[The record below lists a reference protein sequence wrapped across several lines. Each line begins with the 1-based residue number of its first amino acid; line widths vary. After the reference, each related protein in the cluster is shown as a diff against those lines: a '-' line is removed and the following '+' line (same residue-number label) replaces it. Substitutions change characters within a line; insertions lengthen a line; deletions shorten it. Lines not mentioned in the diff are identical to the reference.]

1 MTYRKEIDG
10 LRAVAVIPVIF
21 FHAGF
26 EIFSRGYLGVD
37 IFFVISG
44 YLITSLILRE
54 QNLGTFS
61 IINFYERRARRI
73 IPALFLVMMVC
84 IPFAIYLMQPDDLE
98 NFGQSLVATTLI
110 SNNYLLYLTSG
121 YWDLASE
128 FKPLL
133 HTWSLGVEEQY
144 YILFPILMLLAWKAG
159 LKIIF
164 FSFVLLSSLSLINFY
179 NLSSQD
185 SFGFN
190 NESFLLL
197 RSRAWQILFGAIAA
211 IFLFKFK
218 ESKFLKSNL
227 TSEFFSLIGIGCLVF
242 SLFFFKESSFYQ
254 GLLSFS
260 AVTGTLLIIL
270 FSKETTLSTRFL
282 VMKYVVGLGLISYS
296 LYLWHQPIFAF
307 LRIISLE
314 KPSEIFLLLSVAL
327 AVIISLLSYRL
338 ERFFRDRK
346 AISSKTFFS
355 WGLVCL
361 IFIVGTGLYLH
372 QSEGF
377 YSSYPELN
385 NSSELKG
392 EYSNTN
398 EGYVISAS
406 KFFDKE
412 FVFAEKDNLL
422 ITGDSFARDFINM
435 GESNGY
441 FSKYELSFKELN
453 CLDNTE
459 ISSESFKDSFDSADM
474 VVISYRILRT
484 EKEKNCFLNQINYL
498 NSSNKEFIIIGTKDF
513 GYNLNRPL
521 KRKMYD
527 YRALVSK
534 EILSFNRYLIETI
547 PEKNFVDILGVIA
560 DKDNRVRLFT
570 SERRMISVDRAH
582 LTYFGAKEIG
592 QVVFKDPLLESLK

>member
-10 LRAVAVIPVIF
+10 LRALAVLPVVF

-26 EIFSRGYLGVD
+26 ELFSRGFLGVD

-54 QNLGTFS
+54 QSLGTFS

-73 IPALFLVMMVC
+73 IPALFLIMIVC

-144 YILFPILMLLAWKAG
+144 YILFPILMMLAWKIG

-164 FSFVLLSSLSLINFY
+164 FTFLLLSSLSLVHFY

-185 SFGFN
+185 NFGFN

-197 RSRAWQILFGAIAA
+197 TSRAWQILFGAIAA

-218 ESKFLKSNL
+218 ESKFLNSNL
-227 TSEFFSLIGIGCLVF
+227 TSEIFSLIGIGCLIF
-242 SLFFFKESSFYQ
+242 SLFLFKESSFYQ
-254 GLLSFS
+254 GVFSFS
-260 AVTGTLLIIL
+260 AVIGTLLIIL
-270 FSKETTLSTRFL
+270 FSKETTFSTRFL

-314 KPSEIFLLLSVAL
+314 KPSEIFLLLSVVLAL
-327 AVIISLLSYRL
+327 IISLFSYRL
-338 ERFFRDRK
+338 ERFFRDKK
-346 AISSKTFFS
+346 AISSKAFFS
-355 WGLVCL
+355 LGLVCL
-361 IFIVGTGLYLH
+361 LLIVGTGLYLH

-377 YSSYPELN
+377 YKTYPELEN
-385 NSSELKG
+385 SELKG

-398 EGYVISAS
+398 DGYVISAS
-406 KFFDKE
+406 RFLNKE
-412 FVFAEKDNLL
+412 FVYEKKSNLL

-441 FSKYELSFKELN
+441 FSNYELSLKELN
-453 CLDNTE
+453 CFNNNE
-459 ISSESFKDSFDSADM
+459 ISPESYKDPFNNADM
-474 VVISYRILRT
+474 VVISYRVLRS
-484 EKEKNCFLNQINYL
+484 EKEKSCFLNQLKYL
-498 NSSNKEFIIIGTKDF
+498 QSLNKEFIVIGTKDF

-527 YRALVSK
+527 YRALVSE
-534 EILSFNRYLIETI
+534 EILLFNRYLIETI
-547 PEKNFVDILGVIA
+547 PEKNFVDVLGIIA

-570 SERRMISVDRAH
+570 AERKMVSVDRAH

-592 QVVFKDPLLESLK
+592 QTVFEDPLLEDLK

>member
-10 LRAVAVIPVIF
+10 LRALAVLPVVF

-26 EIFSRGYLGVD
+26 ELFSRGFLGVD

-54 QNLGTFS
+54 QSLGTFS

-73 IPALFLVMMVC
+73 IPALFLIMIVC

-144 YILFPILMLLAWKAG
+144 YILFPILMILVWKIG

-164 FSFVLLSSLSLINFY
+164 FTFLLLSSLSLVHFY

-185 SFGFN
+185 NFGFN

-197 RSRAWQILFGAIAA
+197 TSRAWQILFGAIAA

-218 ESKFLKSNL
+218 ENKFLNSNL
-227 TSEFFSLIGIGCLVF
+227 TSEIFSLIGIGCLIF
-242 SLFFFKESSFYQ
+242 SLFLFKENSFYQ
-254 GLLSFS
+254 GVFSFS
-260 AVTGTLLIIL
+260 AVIGTLLIIL
-270 FSKETTLSTRFL
+270 FSKETTFSTRFL

-314 KPSEIFLLLSVAL
+314 KPSEIFLLLSVVLAL
-327 AVIISLLSYRL
+327 IISLFSYRL
-338 ERFFRDRK
+338 ERVFRDKK
-346 AISSKTFFS
+346 AISSKAFFS
-355 WGLVCL
+355 LGLVCL
-361 IFIVGTGLYLH
+361 LLIVGTGLYLH

-377 YSSYPELN
+377 YKTYPELEN
-385 NSSELKG
+385 SELKG
-392 EYSNTN
+392 EYANTN
-398 EGYVISAS
+398 DGYVISAS
-406 KFFDKE
+406 RFLNKE
-412 FVFAEKDNLL
+412 FVYENKSNLL

-441 FSKYELSFKELN
+441 FSNYELSLKELN
-453 CLDNTE
+453 CFNNNE
-459 ISSESFKDSFDSADM
+459 ISPESYKDSFNNADM
-474 VVISYRILRT
+474 VVISYRVLRS
-484 EKEKNCFLNQINYL
+484 EKEKSCFLNQLKYL
-498 NSSNKEFIIIGTKDF
+498 QSLNKEFIVIGTKDF

-527 YRALVSK
+527 YRALVSE
-534 EILSFNRYLIETI
+534 EILLFNRYLIETI
-547 PEKNFVDILGVIA
+547 PEKNFVDVLGIIA

-570 SERRMISVDRAH
+570 TERKMVSVDRAH

-592 QVVFKDPLLESLK
+592 QTVFEDPLLEDLK

>member
-10 LRAVAVIPVIF
+10 LRALAVLPVVF

-26 EIFSRGYLGVD
+26 ELFSRGFLGVD

-54 QNLGTFS
+54 QSLGTFS

-73 IPALFLVMMVC
+73 IPALFLIMIVC

-144 YILFPILMLLAWKAG
+144 YILFPILMILVWKIG

-164 FSFVLLSSLSLINFY
+164 FTFLLLSSLSLVHFY

-185 SFGFN
+185 NFGFN

-197 RSRAWQILFGAIAA
+197 TSRAWQILFGAIAA

-218 ESKFLKSNL
+218 ENKFLNSNL
-227 TSEFFSLIGIGCLVF
+227 TSEIFSLIGIGCLIF
-242 SLFFFKESSFYQ
+242 SLFLFKENSFYQ
-254 GLLSFS
+254 GVFSFS

-270 FSKETTLSTRFL
+270 FSKETTFSTRFL

-314 KPSEIFLLLSVAL
+314 KPSEIFLLLSVVLAL
-327 AVIISLLSYRL
+327 IISLFSYRL
-338 ERFFRDRK
+338 ERFFRDKK
-346 AISSKTFFS
+346 AISSKAFFS
-355 WGLVCL
+355 LGLVCL
-361 IFIVGTGLYLH
+361 LLIVGTGLYLH

-377 YSSYPELN
+377 YKTYPELEN
-385 NSSELKG
+385 SELKG
-392 EYSNTN
+392 EYANTN
-398 EGYVISAS
+398 DGYVISAS
-406 KFFDKE
+406 RFLNKE
-412 FVFAEKDNLL
+412 FVYENKSNLL

-441 FSKYELSFKELN
+441 FSNYELSLKELN
-453 CLDNTE
+453 CFNNNE
-459 ISSESFKDSFDSADM
+459 ISPESYKDSFNNADM
-474 VVISYRILRT
+474 VVISYRVLRS
-484 EKEKNCFLNQINYL
+484 EKEKSCFLNQLKYL
-498 NSSNKEFIIIGTKDF
+498 QSLNKEFIVIGTKDF

-527 YRALVSK
+527 YRALVSE
-534 EILSFNRYLIETI
+534 EILLFNRYLIETI
-547 PEKNFVDILGVIA
+547 PEKNFVDVLGIIA

-570 SERRMISVDRAH
+570 TERKMVSVDRAH

-592 QVVFKDPLLESLK
+592 QTVFEDPLLEDLK

>member
-73 IPALFLVMMVC
+73 IPALFLVMTVC

-133 HTWSLGVEEQY
+133 HTWRLGVEEQY

-218 ESKFLKSNL
+218 ES
-227 TSEFFSLIGIGCLVF
+227 
-242 SLFFFKESSFYQ
+242 
-254 GLLSFS
+254 
-260 AVTGTLLIIL
+260 
-270 FSKETTLSTRFL
+270 
-282 VMKYVVGLGLISYS
+282 
-296 LYLWHQPIFAF
+296 
-307 LRIISLE
+307 
-314 KPSEIFLLLSVAL
+314 
-327 AVIISLLSYRL
+327 
-338 ERFFRDRK
+338 
-346 AISSKTFFS
+346 
-355 WGLVCL
+355 
-361 IFIVGTGLYLH
+361 
-372 QSEGF
+372 
-377 YSSYPELN
+377 
-385 NSSELKG
+385 
-392 EYSNTN
+392 
-398 EGYVISAS
+398 
-406 KFFDKE
+406 
-412 FVFAEKDNLL
+412 
-422 ITGDSFARDFINM
+422 
-435 GESNGY
+435 
-441 FSKYELSFKELN
+441 
-453 CLDNTE
+453 
-459 ISSESFKDSFDSADM
+459 
-474 VVISYRILRT
+474 
-484 EKEKNCFLNQINYL
+484 
-498 NSSNKEFIIIGTKDF
+498 
-513 GYNLNRPL
+513 
-521 KRKMYD
+521 
-527 YRALVSK
+527 
-534 EILSFNRYLIETI
+534 
-547 PEKNFVDILGVIA
+547 
-560 DKDNRVRLFT
+560 
-570 SERRMISVDRAH
+570 
-582 LTYFGAKEIG
+582 
-592 QVVFKDPLLESLK
+592 

>member
-10 LRAVAVIPVIF
+10 LRALAVLPVVF

-26 EIFSRGYLGVD
+26 ELFSRGFLGVD

-54 QNLGTFS
+54 QSLGTFS

-73 IPALFLVMMVC
+73 IPALFLIMIVC

-144 YILFPILMLLAWKAG
+144 YILFPILMMLAWKIG

-164 FSFVLLSSLSLINFY
+164 FTFLLLSSLSLVHFY

-185 SFGFN
+185 NFGFN

-197 RSRAWQILFGAIAA
+197 TSRAWQILFGAIAA

-218 ESKFLKSNL
+218 ESKFLNSNL
-227 TSEFFSLIGIGCLVF
+227 TSEIFSLIGIGCLIF
-242 SLFFFKESSFYQ
+242 SLFLFKESSFYQ
-254 GLLSFS
+254 GVFSFS
-260 AVTGTLLIIL
+260 AVIGTLLIIL
-270 FSKETTLSTRFL
+270 FSKETTFSTRFL

-314 KPSEIFLLLSVAL
+314 KPSEIFLLLSVVLAL
-327 AVIISLLSYRL
+327 IISLFSYRL
-338 ERFFRDRK
+338 ERFFRDKK
-346 AISSKTFFS
+346 AISSKAFFS
-355 WGLVCL
+355 LGLICL
-361 IFIVGTGLYLH
+361 LLIVGTGLYLH

-377 YSSYPELN
+377 YKTYPELEN
-385 NSSELKG
+385 SELKG

-398 EGYVISAS
+398 DGYVISAS
-406 KFFDKE
+406 RFLNKE
-412 FVFAEKDNLL
+412 FVYEKKSNLL

-441 FSKYELSFKELN
+441 FSNYELSLKELN
-453 CLDNTE
+453 CFNNNE
-459 ISSESFKDSFDSADM
+459 ISPESYKDPFNNADM
-474 VVISYRILRT
+474 VVISYRVLRS
-484 EKEKNCFLNQINYL
+484 EKEKSCFLNQLKYL
-498 NSSNKEFIIIGTKDF
+498 QSLNKEFIVIGTKDF

-527 YRALVSK
+527 YRALVSE
-534 EILSFNRYLIETI
+534 EILLFNRYLIETI
-547 PEKNFVDILGVIA
+547 PEKNFVDVLGIIA

-570 SERRMISVDRAH
+570 AERKMVSVDRAH

-592 QVVFKDPLLESLK
+592 QAVFEDPLLEDLK

>member
-10 LRAVAVIPVIF
+10 LRALAVLPVVF

-26 EIFSRGYLGVD
+26 ELFSRGFLGVD

-54 QNLGTFS
+54 QSLGTFS

-73 IPALFLVMMVC
+73 IPALFLIMIVC

-144 YILFPILMLLAWKAG
+144 YILFPILMMLAWKIG

-164 FSFVLLSSLSLINFY
+164 FTFLLLSSLSLVHFY

-185 SFGFN
+185 NFGFN

-197 RSRAWQILFGAIAA
+197 TSRAWQILFGAIAA

-218 ESKFLKSNL
+218 ESKFLNSNL
-227 TSEFFSLIGIGCLVF
+227 TSEIFSLIGIGCLIF
-242 SLFFFKESSFYQ
+242 SLFLFKESSFYQ
-254 GLLSFS
+254 GVFSFS
-260 AVTGTLLIIL
+260 AVIGTLLIIL
-270 FSKETTLSTRFL
+270 FSKETTFSTRFL

-314 KPSEIFLLLSVAL
+314 KPSEIFLLLSVVLAL
-327 AVIISLLSYRL
+327 IISLFSYRL
-338 ERFFRDRK
+338 ERFFRDKK
-346 AISSKTFFS
+346 AISSKAFFS
-355 WGLVCL
+355 LGLVCL
-361 IFIVGTGLYLH
+361 LLIVGTGLYLH

-377 YSSYPELN
+377 YKTYPELEN
-385 NSSELKG
+385 SELKG

-398 EGYVISAS
+398 DGYVISAS
-406 KFFDKE
+406 RFLNKE
-412 FVFAEKDNLL
+412 FVYEKKSNLL

-441 FSKYELSFKELN
+441 FSNYELSLKELN
-453 CLDNTE
+453 CFNNNE
-459 ISSESFKDSFDSADM
+459 ISPESYKDPFNNADM
-474 VVISYRILRT
+474 VVISYRVLRS
-484 EKEKNCFLNQINYL
+484 EKEKSCFLNQLKYL
-498 NSSNKEFIIIGTKDF
+498 QSLNKEFIVIGTKDF

-527 YRALVSK
+527 YRALVSE
-534 EILSFNRYLIETI
+534 EILLFNRYLIETI
-547 PEKNFVDILGVIA
+547 PEKNFVDVLGIIA

-570 SERRMISVDRAH
+570 AERKMVSVDRAH

-592 QVVFKDPLLESLK
+592 QAVFEDPLLEDLK

>member
-1 MTYRKEIDG
+1 MPYRKEIDG
-10 LRAVAVIPVIF
+10 LRALAVFPVIF

-26 EIFSRGYLGVD
+26 ELFSRGFLGVD

-54 QNLGTFS
+54 QSLGTFS

-144 YILFPILMLLAWKAG
+144 YILFPILMLLAWKIG

-164 FSFVLLSSLSLINFY
+164 FTFVLLSSLSLLHFY

-185 SFGFN
+185 NFGFN

-197 RSRAWQILFGAIAA
+197 KSRAWQILFGAIAA

-227 TSEFFSLIGIGCLVF
+227 TSELFSLIGIGCLVF
-242 SLFFFKESSFYQ
+242 SFFLFKESSFYQ
-254 GLLSFS
+254 GVFSFS
-260 AVTGTLLIIL
+260 AVTGTLFIIL
-270 FSKETTLSTRFL
+270 FSKETTFSTRFL

-314 KPSEIFLLLSVAL
+314 KPSEIALLLSVVLAL
-327 AVIISLLSYRL
+327 IISIFSYRL
-338 ERFFRDRK
+338 EKFFRDKK
-346 AISSKTFFS
+346 AISSKGFFS
-355 WGLVCL
+355 AGLICL
-361 IFIVGTGLYLH
+361 LLIVGTGLYLH
-372 QSEGF
+372 LSEGF
-377 YSSYPELN
+377 YKSYPELQN
-385 NSSELKG
+385 SELKG

-398 EGYVISAS
+398 DGYVISAS
-406 KFFDKE
+406 KFLDKD
-412 FVFAEKDNLL
+412 FVYAEKSNLL

-441 FSKYELSFKELN
+441 FSNYELSLKELN
-453 CLDNTE
+453 CFNNNE
-459 ISSESFKDSFDSADM
+459 ISSESFKDPFDSADI

-484 EKEKNCFLNQINYL
+484 EKEKSCFLNQLNYL
-498 NSSNKEFIIIGTKDF
+498 QSSNKEFIVIGTKDF

-521 KRKMYD
+521 KKKMYD
-527 YRALVSK
+527 YKALVSE
-534 EILSFNRYLIETI
+534 EILLFNRYLSETI
-547 PEKNFVDILGVIA
+547 PEKNFIDVLGLIA
-560 DKDNRVRLFT
+560 DKNNRVYLFT
-570 SERRMISVDRAH
+570 SERKMISVDRAH
-582 LTYFGAKEIG
+582 LTYFGAREIG
-592 QVVFKDPLLESLK
+592 KTVFEDPLLKDLK

>member
-10 LRAVAVIPVIF
+10 LRALAVLPVVF

-26 EIFSRGYLGVD
+26 ELFSRGFLGVD

-54 QNLGTFS
+54 QSLGTFS

-73 IPALFLVMMVC
+73 IPALFLIMIVC

-144 YILFPILMLLAWKAG
+144 YILFPILMILVWKIG

-164 FSFVLLSSLSLINFY
+164 FTFLLLSSLSLVHFY

-185 SFGFN
+185 NFGFN

-197 RSRAWQILFGAIAA
+197 TSRAWQILFGAIAA

-218 ESKFLKSNL
+218 ENKFLNSNL
-227 TSEFFSLIGIGCLVF
+227 TSEIFSLIGIGCLIF
-242 SLFFFKESSFYQ
+242 SLFLFKENSFYQ
-254 GLLSFS
+254 GVFSFS
-260 AVTGTLLIIL
+260 AVIGTLLIIL
-270 FSKETTLSTRFL
+270 FSKETTFSTRFL

-314 KPSEIFLLLSVAL
+314 KPSEIFLLLSVVLAL
-327 AVIISLLSYRL
+327 IISLFSYRL
-338 ERFFRDRK
+338 ERFFRDKK
-346 AISSKTFFS
+346 AISSKAFFS
-355 WGLVCL
+355 LGLVCL
-361 IFIVGTGLYLH
+361 LLIVGTGLYLH

-377 YSSYPELN
+377 YKTYPELEN
-385 NSSELKG
+385 SELKG
-392 EYSNTN
+392 EYANTN
-398 EGYVISAS
+398 DGYVISAS
-406 KFFDKE
+406 RFLNKE
-412 FVFAEKDNLL
+412 FVYENKSNLL

-441 FSKYELSFKELN
+441 FSNYELSLKELN
-453 CLDNTE
+453 CFNNNE
-459 ISSESFKDSFDSADM
+459 ISPESYKDSFNNADM
-474 VVISYRILRT
+474 VVISYRVLRS
-484 EKEKNCFLNQINYL
+484 EKEKSCFLNQLKYL
-498 NSSNKEFIIIGTKDF
+498 QSLNKEFIVIGTKDF

-527 YRALVSK
+527 YRALVSE
-534 EILSFNRYLIETI
+534 EILLFNRYLIETI
-547 PEKNFVDILGVIA
+547 PEKNFVDVLGIIA

-570 SERRMISVDRAH
+570 TERKMVSVDRAH

-592 QVVFKDPLLESLK
+592 QAVFEDPLLEDLK

>member
-10 LRAVAVIPVIF
+10 LRALAVLPVVF

-26 EIFSRGYLGVD
+26 ELFSRGFLGVD

-54 QNLGTFS
+54 QSLGTFS

-73 IPALFLVMMVC
+73 IPALFLIMIVC

-144 YILFPILMLLAWKAG
+144 YILFPILMILAWKIG

-164 FSFVLLSSLSLINFY
+164 FTFLLLSSLSLVHFY

-185 SFGFN
+185 NFGFN

-197 RSRAWQILFGAIAA
+197 TSRAWQILFGAIAA

-218 ESKFLKSNL
+218 ENKFLNSNL
-227 TSEFFSLIGIGCLVF
+227 TSEIFSLIGIGCLIF
-242 SLFFFKESSFYQ
+242 SLFLFKESSFYH
-254 GLLSFS
+254 GVFSFS
-260 AVTGTLLIIL
+260 AVIGTLLIIL
-270 FSKETTLSTRFL
+270 FSKETTFSTRFL

-314 KPSEIFLLLSVAL
+314 KPSEIFLLLSVVLAL
-327 AVIISLLSYRL
+327 IISLFSYRL
-338 ERFFRDRK
+338 ERFFRDKK
-346 AISSKTFFS
+346 AISSKAFFS
-355 WGLVCL
+355 LGLVCL
-361 IFIVGTGLYLH
+361 LLIVGTGLYLH

-377 YSSYPELN
+377 YKTYPELEN
-385 NSSELKG
+385 SELKG
-392 EYSNTN
+392 EYANTN
-398 EGYVISAS
+398 DGYVISAS
-406 KFFDKE
+406 RFLNKE
-412 FVFAEKDNLL
+412 FVYENKSNLL

-441 FSKYELSFKELN
+441 FSNYELSLKELN
-453 CLDNTE
+453 CFNNNE
-459 ISSESFKDSFDSADM
+459 ISPESYKDSFNNADM
-474 VVISYRILRT
+474 VVISYRVLRS
-484 EKEKNCFLNQINYL
+484 EKEKSCFLNQLKYL
-498 NSSNKEFIIIGTKDF
+498 QSLNKEFIVIGTKDF

-527 YRALVSK
+527 YRALVSE
-534 EILSFNRYLIETI
+534 EILLFNRYLIETI
-547 PEKNFVDILGVIA
+547 PEKNFVDVLGIIA

-570 SERRMISVDRAH
+570 TERKMVSVDRAH

-592 QVVFKDPLLESLK
+592 QAVFEDPILEDFK

>member
-10 LRAVAVIPVIF
+10 LRALAVLPVVF

-26 EIFSRGYLGVD
+26 ELFSRGFLGVD

-54 QNLGTFS
+54 QSLGTFS

-73 IPALFLVMMVC
+73 IPALFLIMIVC

-144 YILFPILMLLAWKAG
+144 YILFPILMILVWKIG

-164 FSFVLLSSLSLINFY
+164 FTFLLLSSLSLVHFY

-185 SFGFN
+185 NFGFN

-197 RSRAWQILFGAIAA
+197 TSRAWQILFGAIAA

-218 ESKFLKSNL
+218 ENKFLNSNL
-227 TSEFFSLIGIGCLVF
+227 TSEIFSLIGIGCLIF
-242 SLFFFKESSFYQ
+242 SLFLFKENSFYQ
-254 GLLSFS
+254 GVFSFS
-260 AVTGTLLIIL
+260 AVIGTLLIIL
-270 FSKETTLSTRFL
+270 FSKETTFSTRFL

-314 KPSEIFLLLSVAL
+314 KPSEIFLLLSVVLAL
-327 AVIISLLSYRL
+327 IISLFSYRL
-338 ERFFRDRK
+338 ERFFRDKK
-346 AISSKTFFS
+346 AISSKAFFS
-355 WGLVCL
+355 LGLVCL
-361 IFIVGTGLYLH
+361 LLIVGTGLYLH

-377 YSSYPELN
+377 YKTYPELEN
-385 NSSELKG
+385 SELKG
-392 EYSNTN
+392 EYANTN
-398 EGYVISAS
+398 DGYVISAS
-406 KFFDKE
+406 RFLNKE
-412 FVFAEKDNLL
+412 FVYENKSNLL

-441 FSKYELSFKELN
+441 FSNYELSLKELN
-453 CLDNTE
+453 CFNNNE
-459 ISSESFKDSFDSADM
+459 ISPESYKDSFNNADM
-474 VVISYRILRT
+474 VVISYRVLRS
-484 EKEKNCFLNQINYL
+484 EKEKSCFLNQLKYL
-498 NSSNKEFIIIGTKDF
+498 QSLNKEFIVIGTKDF

-527 YRALVSK
+527 YRALVSE
-534 EILSFNRYLIETI
+534 EILLFNRYLIETI
-547 PEKNFVDILGVIA
+547 PEKNFVDVLGIIA

-570 SERRMISVDRAH
+570 TERKMVSVDRAH

-592 QVVFKDPLLESLK
+592 QTVFEDPLLEDLK

>member
-1 MTYRKEIDG
+1 MPYRKEIDG
-10 LRAVAVIPVIF
+10 LRALAVIPVIF

-26 EIFSRGYLGVD
+26 ELFSRGFLGVD

-44 YLITSLILRE
+44 YLITSLIIRE
-54 QNLGTFS
+54 QSLGTFS
-61 IINFYERRARRI
+61 VINFYERRARRL

-144 YILFPILMLLAWKAG
+144 YILFPILMLLVWKLG
-159 LKIIF
+159 LKVIF
-164 FSFVLLSSLSLINFY
+164 FTFVLLSGLSLLHFY

-185 SFGFN
+185 SFSFN

-197 RSRAWQILFGAIAA
+197 KSRAWQILFGAIAA

-218 ESKFLKSNL
+218 DTKFLKSNL
-227 TSEFFSLIGIGCLVF
+227 TGEIFSLIGISCLVF
-242 SLFFFKESSFYQ
+242 SFFLFKENSIYQ
-254 GLLSFS
+254 GAFSFS

-270 FSKETTLSTRFL
+270 FSKETTFSTRFL

-296 LYLWHQPIFAF
+296 LYLWHQPILAF

-314 KPSEIFLLLSVAL
+314 EPSETFLLLSLVLAL
-327 AVIISLLSYRL
+327 IISLFSYRL
-338 ERFFRDRK
+338 EKFFRNKK
-346 AISSKTFFS
+346 AISSKAFFS
-355 WGLVCL
+355 LGLVCL
-361 IFIVGTGLYLH
+361 MLILGTGLHLH

-377 YSSYPELN
+377 YKSYPELEN
-385 NSSELKG
+385 RELKG
-392 EYSNTN
+392 EYLNTN
-398 EGYVISAS
+398 DGYVISAS
-406 KFFDKE
+406 KFLNKDFI
-412 FVFAEKDNLL
+412 FAEKNNLL

-441 FSKYELSFKELN
+441 FSSYELSLKELN
-453 CLDNTE
+453 CFNNNE
-459 ISSESFKDSFDSADM
+459 ISPESYKNSFDKADM
-474 VVISYRILRT
+474 VVISYRVLKT
-484 EKEKNCFLNQINYL
+484 EKEKSCFLNQLKYL
-498 NSSNKEFIIIGTKDF
+498 QSSNKEFIVIGTKDF

-527 YRALVSK
+527 YRALVAE
-534 EILSFNRYLIETI
+534 EILIFNRYLIETI
-547 PEKNFVDILGVIA
+547 PEKNFVDVLGVIA
-560 DKDNRVRLFT
+560 DKDNRVKLFT
-570 SERRMISVDRAH
+570 NERKLVSVDRAH

-592 QVVFKDPLLESLK
+592 QVVFEDPLLEALK